1 MFEGCN
7 SVNDY
12 IEEIFKIGLKQQYEK
27 TIDNA
32 ELNGYY
38 LSVPSR
44 NKENIKNLNQW
55 ARLFINIKA
64 KSNKIYGEMDTENSF
79 ADCLLYAYECLF
91 EILSGNNENFPIEQD
106 IKTLLSERDSEICSY
121 VLTFVSLKLKTF
133 INSKR
138 NPNYVL
144 HQAGGKKE
152 YEKIEYYY
160 LDDNKDMD
168 RYSVLEIEE
177 KESQTGE
184 ITEYILERLL
194 EEGRLTPK
202 QRKFL
207 EVSLSDEYYTEAGNV
222 YEKGGDLIYNTN
234 QNYFFKKQIAKAIHQ
249 LIEEDENLS
258 LSHEMFQGQQKKS
271 LTLDLIQGLS

>member
-1 MFEGCN
+1 
-7 SVNDY
+7 
-12 IEEIFKIGLKQQYEK
+12 
-27 TIDNA
+27 
-32 ELNGYY
+32 
-38 LSVPSR
+38 
-44 NKENIKNLNQW
+44 
-55 ARLFINIKA
+55 
-64 KSNKIYGEMDTENSF
+64 
-79 ADCLLYAYECLF
+79 
-91 EILSGNNENFPIEQD
+91 
-106 IKTLLSERDSEICSY
+106 
-121 VLTFVSLKLKTF
+121 
-133 INSKR
+133 
-138 NPNYVL
+138 
-144 HQAGGKKE
+144 
-152 YEKIEYYY
+152 
-160 LDDNKDMD
+160 MD

-258 LSHEMFQGQQKKS
+258 LSHGRIIMRW
-271 LTLDLIQGLS
+271 

>member
-55 ARLFINIKA
+55 ARLFINIKT
-64 KSNKIYGEMDTENSF
+64 KSNKVYGEMDTENSF

-121 VLTFVSLKLKTF
+121 VLTFV
-133 INSKR
+133 
-138 NPNYVL
+138 
-144 HQAGGKKE
+144 
-152 YEKIEYYY
+152 
-160 LDDNKDMD
+160 
-168 RYSVLEIEE
+168 
-177 KESQTGE
+177 
-184 ITEYILERLL
+184 
-194 EEGRLTPK
+194 
-202 QRKFL
+202 
-207 EVSLSDEYYTEAGNV
+207 
-222 YEKGGDLIYNTN
+222 
-234 QNYFFKKQIAKAIHQ
+234 
-249 LIEEDENLS
+249 
-258 LSHEMFQGQQKKS
+258 
-271 LTLDLIQGLS
+271 

>member
-38 LSVPSR
+38 LSDPSR
-44 NKENIKNLNQW
+44 DKSNIKNLNQW
-55 ARLFINIKA
+55 SRLFINIKT
-64 KSNKIYGEMDTENSF
+64 KSNKVYGEMDKENSF
-79 ADCLLYAYECLF
+79 ADCLFYAYEALV
-91 EILSGNNENFPIEQD
+91 EILSGENENFPIESD
-106 IKTLLSERDSEICSY
+106 IKALLLERDTEICSY
-121 VLTFVSLKLKTF
+121 VLRFVELKLKTF

-138 NPNYVL
+138 NPNYIL

-177 KESQTGE
+177 KELQTGE
-184 ITEYILERLL
+184 TTEYILERLL

-207 EVSLSDEYYTEAGNV
+207 EVSLSDEYYMEAGNV
-222 YEKGGDLIYNTN
+222 YERGGDLVYNTN
-234 QNYFFKKQIAKAIHQ
+234 QSYFFKKQIAKAIHS
-249 LIEEDENLS
+249 LIQEDDNLE
-258 LSHEMFQGQQKKS
+258 LSHGRIIMRW
-271 LTLDLIQGLS
+271 

>member
-44 NKENIKNLNQW
+44 NQENIKNLNQW
-55 ARLFINIKA
+55 SRLFINIKT
-64 KSNKIYGEMDTENSF
+64 KSNKVYGEMDTENSF

-138 NPNYVL
+138 NPNYIL

-152 YEKIEYYY
+152 FEKIEYYY
-160 LDDNKDMD
+160 LDDNKNMD
-168 RYSVLEIEE
+168 RHSVLEVEE
-177 KESQTGE
+177 KENETGE
-184 ITEYILERLL
+184 VTEYILEKLL
-194 EEGRLTPK
+194 EEGRLTTK
-202 QRKFL
+202 QKKYL
-207 EVSLSDEYYTEAGNV
+207 ETTLSDEYYMEAGNV
-222 YEKGGDLIYNTN
+222 YERGGDLVYNTN
-234 QNYFFKKQIAKAIHQ
+234 QSYFFKKQIAKAIHS
-249 LIEEDENLS
+249 LIQEDDNLE
-258 LSHEMFQGQQKKS
+258 LSHGRIIMRW
-271 LTLDLIQGLS
+271 